1 MEGSG
6 KCMVCGKVTDKRCTP
21 CAAAGL
27 KWHWY
32 CSAEH
37 QKKVWYAHKRVCGKR
52 GNPFKFP
59 GLSEREI
66 DRWMERS
73 VIEYKTS
80 SGAKTTWLKNFSSR
94 EGWTGSVEER
104 KLRLR
109 DLLEGIKDN
118 GEDFVRD
125 PIQEEALLKL
135 RQVAFET
142 KSFQDPYEATRKS
155 VEERQANA
163 RLEIFNGIAAFEQLL
178 YPEIT
183 ARGPSYPFW
192 TEMQHHQLDAQ
203 LLPTL
208 PESAAKQLYF
218 LAALFGLCGLLI
230 LISQAIRLSKGIV
243 WFYRWQ
249 PEYSIIRPHAT
260 LSWSSLAIVVVALF
274 EAFIARTIQL
284 AKGDSKAD
292 YGYWFLLVW
301 GSAWVAG
308 AVATWSLAA
317 SYIVHLHTSG
327 SRRAPPKLVSIACN
341 VLGICAPLVYLAILL
356 PLGIKAGQRYAAGQ
370 SVAVKIKRALFVS
383 AQNWIPGT
391 PFSVAQL
398 DECLP
403 LLQRLVDEINELVYW
418 WKGVFMFYAVTAIVV
433 LLPISTI
440 SIVYLTSLRRSIKKT
455 SKDLHQNSLA
465 TNGPSRSQK
474 QIQHTWIAL
483 VLITT
488 AFSLLATIFFI
499 ISIYAFL
506 KPTSLRRN
514 DTFQGLIFSPLYAF
528 GFLGL
533 PCAIT
538 LLLRAVEARSSDKKL
553 LAKDRKRRSAG
564 GVGGDDEIE
573 GGGGSSCWGSLWSGS
588 WSRSTPSCVGGGDT
602 RNEIGGVEE
611 GERRVKGGDQDL
623 TTTIGQHQKGGKMS
637 ERKESSVLVSFGELL
652 KGGGKLKG
660 SSSRSS
666 SGSKGGGNEK
676 RKPRSRE
683 ISGGAIGSNVMVD
696 VQIEVREENGDDD
709 FDEEKEMRGTP
720 MREVEKDGREKRFER
735 V

>member
-1 MEGSG
+1 MALSLSPLAQGLLGALSRLPANENPYSFLSG
-6 KCMVCGKVTDKRCTP
+6 
-21 CAAAGL
+21 
-27 KWHWY
+27 
-32 CSAEH
+32 
-37 QKKVWYAHKRVCGKR
+37 
-52 GNPFKFP
+52 
-59 GLSEREI
+59 
-66 DRWMERS
+66 
-73 VIEYKTS
+73 
-80 SGAKTTWLKNFSSR
+80 
-94 EGWTGSVEER
+94 
-104 KLRLR
+104 
-109 DLLEGIKDN
+109 
-118 GEDFVRD
+118 
-125 PIQEEALLKL
+125 
-135 RQVAFET
+135 
-142 KSFQDPYEATRKS
+142 
-155 VEERQANA
+155 
-163 RLEIFNGIAAFEQLL
+163 
-178 YPEIT
+178 
-183 ARGPSYPFW
+183 
-192 TEMQHHQLDAQ
+192 QLDAQ

-249 PEYSIIRPHAT
+249 AEYSIIRPHAT

-341 VLGICAPLVYLAILL
+341 VLGICAPLVYLSILL

-370 SVAVKIKRALFVS
+370 STAVKIKRALFVS
-383 AQNWIPGT
+383 AQEWVPGT
-391 PFSVAQL
+391 PFSLAEL
-398 DECLP
+398 DDCLP
-403 LLQRLVDEINELVYW
+403 LLQLLVDQINQLVYW
-418 WKGVFMFYAVTAIVV
+418 WKGVFMFYAITALLV

-455 SKDLHQNSLA
+455 SRDLHQNSLA
-465 TNGPSRSQK
+465 TNGPTRSQK

-483 VLITT
+483 VLITS

-553 LAKDRKRRSAG
+553 LAKDKKRRSG
-564 GVGGDDEIE
+564 GGGDEE
-573 GGGGSSCWGSLWSGS
+573 VEGGSSCWGSLWSGS
-588 WSRSTPSCVGGGDT
+588 WSRSTPSCVGGNT
-602 RNEIGGVEE
+602 RNEIGEE
-611 GERRVKGGDQDL
+611 ERRGGGVDQDL
-623 TTTIGQHQKGGKMS
+623 TTVGNRSGEKGGKMM
-637 ERKESSVLVSFGELL
+637 ERKESSVLVSFGEMLR
-652 KGGGKLKG
+652 GGKG
-660 SSSRSS
+660 SSHSS
-666 SGSKGGGNEK
+666 SSKGNEK
-676 RKPRSRE
+676 RKVRSRE
-683 ISGGAIGSNVMVD
+683 SSNNGVGSNVMVD
-696 VQIEVREENGDDD
+696 VQVEVREETGEDDD
-709 FDEEKEMRGTP
+709 LEEKESRGTVL
-720 MREVEKDGREKRFER
+720 REIEKGGGEKRFER